1 MEIKFLDLK
10 AQYLS
15 IKNEI
20 DNSIMNT
27 IEKSSFIKG
36 KNVENFEKNF
46 AKTIGVK
53 HCISVAN
60 GTDSLFIIMKMLG
73 IGVGDE
79 VITSSYS
86 WISSSETISLTGA
99 KPIFIDIED
108 DYFTIDTKLI
118 ENKITSKTKAIVAVH
133 IQGQSC
139 DINDLQKICDKYNI
153 FLIEDCAQAHLS
165 EFNNRY
171 VGSFGIASSFSFF
184 PGKNLGAF
192 GDAGAILTDN
202 DEYAKKFRMFANH
215 GSIYKHEH
223 KIEGINSRMDGIQAG
238 ILNVKLKYLK
248 KWTNERRKIA
258 HIYDKIF
265 SKSKYIRYP
274 KVRKNTCHAYHLY
287 VIRVNYRDMLKQ
299 YLKNLGIQTAIHY
312 PRALPNLDCYKNLSN
327 DLYPIATANQKDI
340 LSIPIDPMLSH
351 DHATFVAKKIV
362 DFYEKKLHK
371 QY

>member
-1 MEIKFLDLK
+1 MAIKFLDLK

-20 DNSIMNT
+20 DESILNT

-36 KNVENFEKNF
+36 EDVKNFEKNF
-46 AKTIGVK
+46 ANIIGVK

-60 GTDSLFIIMKMLG
+60 GTDSLFIIMKMLN

-99 KPIFIDIED
+99 KPIFIDIEE
-108 DYFTIDTKLI
+108 DYYTIDTKLI
-118 ENKITSKTKAIVAVH
+118 ESKITSKTKAIVAVH

-139 DINDLQKICDKYNI
+139 NISDLQKICKKHNI
-153 FLIEDCAQAHLS
+153 FLIEDCAQAHLT
-165 EFNNRY
+165 EYNNRY

-192 GDAGAILTDN
+192 GDAGAILTNN
-202 DEYAKKFRMFANH
+202 DEYAEKFRMFANH
-215 GSIYKHEH
+215 GSINKHDH
-223 KIEGINSRMDGIQAG
+223 KMEGLNSRMDGIQAG

-248 KWTNERRKIA
+248 KWTSERRKIA
-258 HIYDKIF
+258 KIYDNF
-265 SKSKYIRYP
+265 FLKSKHIKYP
-274 KVRKNTCHAYHLY
+274 KVRKNTSHAYHLY
-287 VIRVNYRDMLKQ
+287 VIRVNYRDMLKE

-312 PRALPNLDCYKNLSN
+312 PRALPNLDCYKNLVN
-327 DLYPIATANQKDI
+327 DSYPIATANEKDI
-340 LSIPIDPMLSH
+340 LSIPIDPMLSY
-351 DHATFVAKKIV
+351 DNARFVAKKIV
-362 DFYEKKLHK
+362 DFYEKKLYK